1 MRNLF
6 GTGSLPGQSN
16 LDSGGPLAE
25 MGKTTEPRQDV
36 RGENRTDK
44 GVSWVSSVILAQV
57 IPTVMNY
64 CIPAHI
70 LIQLYKRERK

>member
-1 MRNLF
+1 MRNLV

-16 LDSGGPLAE
+16 LDGGWPLAE

-44 GVSWVSSVILAQV
+44 GAS
-57 IPTVMNY
+57 
-64 CIPAHI
+64 
-70 LIQLYKRERK
+70 